1 MTNTQGTRQTTRS
14 MHGAVGLFLALVFA
28 LAGAAAPVRA
38 ASPSPSASPPTG
50 CAAPVV
56 QFYISEILGPYQ
68 ISFTAR
74 ISGITTPARV
84 REYAPGALTSLN
96 QELPAEGASVREVVF
111 RPRFVG
117 PGPQEVRVSITD
129 ACGTVYDYVYKLRT
143 PVADFLAPLDCPG
156 GVDSNGLC
164 VVEKGKAA
172 RLAMPLPVTGA
183 PAYKSVLWD
192 DGLDA
197 GKTERTRIFDGS
209 ILLTYVQARAFD
221 ADGVMRITPPL
232 PVVLGGAAKPRI
244 TEFTVPETVK
254 PGEPFVVSFVIPAGA
269 EGATPS
275 VYAGDRLLA
284 EGTEAEV
291 RFDSGAQSVAFVL
304 VFPDGSVVSRQVA
317 ILVPETPPAIGLLA
331 RIWGNPLG
339 QLLLAALAGLLLVV
353 LVLALLST
361 RRRAKRRLAAWR
373 SRVIRPE
380 QAYRLLAEAGVEVE
394 EVERVRRRIWRF
406 RATGRGRQESTEI
419 EADGLARAWEA
430 LVARLLGGR

>member
-1 MTNTQGTRQTTRS
+1 
-14 MHGAVGLFLALVFA
+14 
-28 LAGAAAPVRA
+28 
-38 ASPSPSASPPTG
+38 
-50 CAAPVV
+50 
-56 QFYISEILGPYQ
+56 
-68 ISFTAR
+68 
-74 ISGITTPARV
+74 V

-96 QELPAEGASVREVVF
+96 QEIPAEGASVREVVF
-111 RPRFVG
+111 RPRFTG

-129 ACGTVYDYVYKLRT
+129 ACGTVYKYVYTLRT

-156 GVDSNGLC
+156 GVDSNGFC
-164 VVEKGKAA
+164 IVEKGGAT
-172 RLAMPLPVTGA
+172 RLAMPLPATGA

-254 PGEPFVVSFVIPAGA
+254 PGEPFLVSFVIPAGA
-269 EGATPS
+269 EEATPS
-275 VYAGDRLLA
+275 IYAGDRLLV

-317 ILVPETPPAIGLLA
+317 ILVPETPPAIGLIA

-339 QLLLAALAGLLLVV
+339 QLFLAALAGLFLVV
-353 LVLALLST
+353 LVLALLAA

-380 QAYRLLAEAGVEVE
+380 QAFRLLSEAGVEVE
-394 EVERVRRRIWRF
+394 GVERVRRRTWRF
-406 RATGRGRQESTEI
+406 RATGRGLQGTTEI
-419 EADGLARAWEA
+419 EATGLARAWET
-430 LVARLLGGR
+430 LVARVLGGR

>member
-1 MTNTQGTRQTTRS
+1 MTNTQGTRRTTRS
-14 MHGAVGLFLALVFA
+14 MHGAVGLFLAVVFA
-28 LAGAAAPVRA
+28 LAGTVDPVRA
-38 ASPSPSASPPTG
+38 ASPSPSASLPTS

-96 QELPAEGASVREVVF
+96 QEIPAEGASVREVVF
-111 RPRFVG
+111 RPRFTG

-156 GVDSNGLC
+156 GVDSNGFC
-164 VVEKGKAA
+164 IVEKGGAT
-172 RLAMPLPVTGA
+172 RLAMPLPATGA

-254 PGEPFVVSFVIPAGA
+254 PGEPFLVSFVIPAGA
-269 EGATPS
+269 EEATPS
-275 VYAGDRLLA
+275 IYAGDRLLV

-317 ILVPETPPAIGLLA
+317 ILVPETPPAIGLIA

-339 QLLLAALAGLLLVV
+339 QLFLAALAGLFLVV
-353 LVLALLST
+353 LVLALLAA

-380 QAYRLLAEAGVEVE
+380 QAFRLLSEAGVEVE
-394 EVERVRRRIWRF
+394 GVERVRRRTWRF
-406 RATGRGRQESTEI
+406 RATGRGLQGTTEI
-419 EADGLARAWEA
+419 EATGLARAWET
-430 LVARLLGGR
+430 LVARVLGGR

>member
-1 MTNTQGTRQTTRS
+1 
-14 MHGAVGLFLALVFA
+14 MHGAVGLFLAVVFA
-28 LAGAAAPVRA
+28 LAGTVDPVRA
-38 ASPSPSASPPTG
+38 ASPSPSASLPTS

-96 QELPAEGASVREVVF
+96 QEIPAEGASVREVVF
-111 RPRFVG
+111 RPRFTG

-156 GVDSNGLC
+156 GVDSNGFC
-164 VVEKGKAA
+164 IVEKGGAT
-172 RLAMPLPVTGA
+172 RLAMPLPATGA

-254 PGEPFVVSFVIPAGA
+254 PGEPFLVSFVIPAGA
-269 EGATPS
+269 EEATPS
-275 VYAGDRLLA
+275 IYAGDRLLV

-317 ILVPETPPAIGLLA
+317 ILVPETPPAIGLIA

-339 QLLLAALAGLLLVV
+339 QLFLAALAGLFLVV
-353 LVLALLST
+353 LVLALLAA

-380 QAYRLLAEAGVEVE
+380 QAFRLLSEAGVEVE
-394 EVERVRRRIWRF
+394 GVERVRRRTWRF
-406 RATGRGRQESTEI
+406 RATGRGLQGTTEI
-419 EADGLARAWEA
+419 EATGLARAWET
-430 LVARLLGGR
+430 LVARVLGGR

>member
-1 MTNTQGTRQTTRS
+1 
-14 MHGAVGLFLALVFA
+14 MHGAVGLFLAVVFA
-28 LAGAAAPVRA
+28 LAGTVDPVRA
-38 ASPSPSASPPTG
+38 ASPSPSASLPTS

-96 QELPAEGASVREVVF
+96 QEIPAEGASVREVVF
-111 RPRFVG
+111 RPRFTG

-129 ACGTVYDYVYKLRT
+129 ACGTVYKYVYTLRT

-156 GVDSNGLC
+156 GVDSNGFC
-164 VVEKGKAA
+164 IVEKGGAT
-172 RLAMPLPVTGA
+172 RLAMPLPATGA

-254 PGEPFVVSFVIPAGA
+254 PGEPFLVSFVIPAGA
-269 EGATPS
+269 EEATPS
-275 VYAGDRLLA
+275 IYAGDRLLV

-317 ILVPETPPAIGLLA
+317 ILVPETPPAIGLIA

-339 QLLLAALAGLLLVV
+339 QLFLAALAGLFLVV
-353 LVLALLST
+353 LVLALLAA

-380 QAYRLLAEAGVEVE
+380 QAFRLLSEAGVEVE
-394 EVERVRRRIWRF
+394 GVERVRRRTWRF
-406 RATGRGRQESTEI
+406 RATGRGLQGTTEI
-419 EADGLARAWEA
+419 EATGLARAWET
-430 LVARLLGGR
+430 LVARVLGGR